1 MFLSND
7 YGHIAHIGLKFF
19 FTGAT
24 IRDGADHGRHDYNER
39 MIDKSAPQPIPITGL
54 VQGTTFVREELHFA
68 GGVRAHRGNDG
79 WQVGPLLREGGIRA
93 VGRIPDQE
101 IGGLGLAMGLTLFG
115 ANSVSGFD
123 TPLPTRIW
131 TPLLGAP
138 PLKHSA
144 SDSWGM
150 ISSQAR
156 LAGDNNYGALASNV
170 AVSLRA
176 AGLQL
181 RNASDEYHKQ
191 LLAALTSGRNVGT
204 RFGNAPMDDLH
215 LAFHS
220 VVMEMASARDYLA
233 QVAAR
238 RVKAPDDVDALNRL
252 KAWLKKSAN
261 SSALNDA
268 LVARL
273 LEVSDDK
280 ADDPWLADITD
291 YRNLF
296 LHREH
301 MGAMAKWLV
310 VEEQQSPIG
319 PVRTIMMAINT
330 RPGAEAKCDALVRFV
345 DLYARLCRL
354 ADFAVPLAPYA
365 ATPPALV
372 ATGAAP

>member
-1 MFLSND
+1 MTDSS
-7 YGHIAHIGLKFF
+7 I
-19 FTGAT
+19 
-24 IRDGADHGRHDYNER
+24 
-39 MIDKSAPQPIPITGL
+39 PQPIPITGL
-54 VQGTTFVREELHFA
+54 VRRTTVVREELHFT
-68 GGVRAHRGNDG
+68 GGLRAHQGNDG
-79 WQVGPLLREGGIRA
+79 WQIGPLLRDGAIRA
-93 VGRIPDQE
+93 VGRIPDQQ
-101 IGGLGLAMGLTLFG
+101 IGGLGLAVGLTLFG
-115 ANSVSGFD
+115 ANRISGFD

-131 TPLLGAP
+131 TPLLGSP

-156 LAGDNNYGALASNV
+156 LAGDSNYGALASNV
-170 AVSLRA
+170 SVSLRA

-181 RNASDEYHKQ
+181 RNASDEYNKQ
-191 LLAALTSGRNVGT
+191 LLAALTSGRSVGT

-220 VVMEMASARDYLA
+220 VLTEMASTRDYLA

-238 RVKAPDDVDALNRL
+238 RVNAPDDVDALNRL

-261 SSALNDA
+261 SSASNDS

-280 ADDPWLADITD
+280 AADPWLADITD

-310 VEEQQSPIG
+310 VEERESTIG
-319 PVRTIMMAINT
+319 SVRTIMMAINT
-330 RPGAEAKCDALVRFV
+330 RPGAEETCDALVRFV

-354 ADFAVPLAPYA
+354 ADFAITLAPYA
-365 ATPPALV
+365 AIPPAFV
-372 ATGAAP
+372 ATDS